1 MYLFIEPCNLS
12 FSTISDW
19 GIDLDY
25 CDIEWFT
32 LERNRDHSVILETAS
47 KDCILDSCVDNESYS
62 ISSKGFLLTVDGKS
76 PVGAQEYGE
85 VRGGCCLGNRY
96 QVPTSICSLCL
107 WKLPIMQVSCP
118 LWDTFSLW
126 CNTADTQVRGNT
138 TDTRK
143 AGAGA
148 QTESPGLTAAGGL
161 GVPSAE

>member
-1 MYLFIEPCNLS
+1 M
-12 FSTISDW
+12 
-19 GIDLDY
+19 DY
-25 CDIEWFT
+25 CDSEWFA

-107 WKLPIMQVSCP
+107 WKLHIMQVSCP

-126 CNTADTQVRGNT
+126 GVTQ
-138 TDTRK
+138 
-143 AGAGA
+143 
-148 QTESPGLTAAGGL
+148 QTHKSEATPRTPGKQELELRLSPLD
-161 GVPSAE
+161 SQRQED